1 VPNAKITPLHYNSFM
16 AIPSIQEIKILD
28 YEVQTLVE
36 QFKKFEV
43 GQRPCF
49 IELDLEQRKYI
60 EPALDNIMAAL
71 EVLSIDPRFPYPLY
85 IITPFVLKFLDIPIL
100 ANKNLLPSH
109 FFCRGQRLNSK
120 EQSLLKKTKMLSSK
134 IKNNEISDATVHMQ
148 VESNS
153 RKLLSEV
160 CTENEFLENIIEGLQ
175 KAPEK
180 SV

>member
-1 VPNAKITPLHYNSFM
+1 M
-16 AIPSIQEIKILD
+16 AIPTIQEIKILD

-36 QFKKFEV
+36 LFKKSEV
-43 GQRPCF
+43 GQRPCY

-71 EVLSIDPRFPYPLY
+71 ELLNIDPRFPYPLFV
-85 IITPFVLKFLDIPIL
+85 ITPFVQKFLDIPIL
-100 ANKNLLPSH
+100 ADRALLPKH

-120 EQSLLKKTKMLSSK
+120 EQSLLKKTKMLSNK
-134 IKNNEISDATVHMQ
+134 INNNEISDLTVHMK

-153 RKLLSEV
+153 RRVLSEV
-160 CTENEFLENIIEGLQ
+160 CTENEFLETIIEGLQ
-175 KAPEK
+175 RAPEK